1 MGFWAK
7 YMEVLVG
14 VSWNLK
20 SSQAKNMGYFC
31 LKNVF
36 FKADE
41 LWVWEIIQVGIQ
53 DLFIW

>member
-20 SSQAKNMGYFC
+20 SSQAKNMDYFC